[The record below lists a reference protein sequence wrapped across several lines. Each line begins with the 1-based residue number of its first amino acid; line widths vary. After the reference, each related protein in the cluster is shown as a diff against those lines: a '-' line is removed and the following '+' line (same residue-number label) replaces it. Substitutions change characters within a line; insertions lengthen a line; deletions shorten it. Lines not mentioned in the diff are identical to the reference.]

1 MTKSANDR
9 PGGTGTLAGRPVARI
24 GFGAMQL
31 PGPGVWGPPRDRDTA
46 VAVLRTAVELGVN
59 HIDTAQYYGPDVA
72 NDLIRAALHPYPDD
86 LVLVSKVGAERD
98 AQGGWN
104 PAQRPEQLRAGVEAN
119 LRSLAIERLGAVNL
133 RLPGGA
139 GEPGVDLD
147 SQLAEMVALRD
158 EGKIAGIGISNVTAD
173 QLRRALPV
181 GLVCVQN
188 PYSLLDRSGEPLL
201 QLCREHDLAWVP
213 FFPLGSAF
221 PGSAQ
226 SQRTPR
232 RCRRGR
238 RARRHARASRPGVAP
253 RPRRACVVDRGHVES
268 RPSDREH
275 RGRQCEARRG
285 HDGRPR
291 SPRKQRRRASH
302 VTLSAGDVVR
312 SLARLRFGEVVG
324 KFGGR
329 VADLVEDVEQ
339 RLLSLRADAI
349 NEQARHLLDR
359 GQRFVQHCLRG
370 RGDVDEHPATVIAVA
385 AAHDVLLPFEVVEQ

>member
-1 MTKSANDR
+1 MTRSANDR

-24 GFGAMQL
+24 GFGTMQL

-46 VAVLRTAVELGVN
+46 VAVLRKAVELGVN

-72 NDLIRAALHPYPDD
+72 NELIRAALHPYPDD

-104 PAQRPEQLRAGVEAN
+104 SAQRPEQLRSGVEAN

-133 RLPGGA
+133 RLTGGPGD
-139 GEPGVDLD
+139 PGVDLD

-221 PGSAQ
+221 PGL
-226 SQRTPR
+226 PKV
-232 RCRRGR
+232 G
-238 RARRHARASRPGVAP
+238 
-253 RPRRACVVDRGHVES
+253 
-268 RPSDREH
+268 EH
-275 RGRQCEARRG
+275 
-285 HDGRPR
+285 
-291 SPRKQRRRASH
+291 
-302 VTLSAGDVVR
+302 
-312 SLARLRFGEVVG
+312 LAV
-324 KFGGR
+324 
-329 VADLVEDVEQ
+329 
-339 RLLSLRADAI
+339 
-349 NEQARHLLDR
+349 
-359 GQRFVQHCLRG
+359 
-370 RGDVDEHPATVIAVA
+370 VA
-385 AAHDVLLPFEVVEQ
+385 AAAALGATPAQIGLAWLLAHDKRVLLIAGTSNLDHMTENIAAGSVKLGPDTMAVLDRLGNNGGALPT